1 MHRLLSALC
10 LLAAFASPASACFLM
25 TSNKKFESAVPET
38 YNWDEAK
45 MSSALPAPALKVER
59 LDRLPYIPTDYRQR
73 VEACRSGTVSVSIR
87 WPHAAKAKLDQIGF
101 RFRMLTK
108 DSGLSVEDWPMTGV
122 REGDS
127 MRFDFLLFESPY
139 VTNKPLVMKM
149 EVYAVNA
156 KRQRGPAST
165 LVLRAPVA
173 RATGKVVK

>member
-1 MHRLLSALC
+1 MRRILSVLC
-10 LLAAFASPASACFLM
+10 LLAAFVSPASACFLI
-25 TSNKKFESAVPET
+25 TSNQEFAPAAPAT
-38 YNWDEAK
+38 FNWDRAK
-45 MSSALPAPALKVER
+45 VNPALPAPALKVER
-59 LDRLPYIPTDYRQR
+59 LDRLPYIPTDYRER
-73 VEACRSGTVSVSIR
+73 IEACRSGKVSVR
-87 WPHAAKAKLDQIGF
+87 VHWPRSAKAKLDQVGF
-101 RFRMLTK
+101 LFKMLTK
-108 DSGLSVEDWPMTGV
+108 DSGLSVEEGPVTGV

-173 RATGKVVK
+173 RAAEKGR